1 MKKIKETVI
10 KTSEGFEI
18 MKISVIKKLE
28 EIELKLRKLE
38 VIERMTESLGE
49 FDMKMLNKV
58 IKSSEK
64 INGKKYQKQKKEKE
78 ELIREEK

>member
-49 FDMKMLNKV
+49 FEMKMLNNV

-64 INGKKYQKQKKEKE
+64 INGKKY
-78 ELIREEK
+78 

>member
-28 EIELKLRKLE
+28 EIESKLRKLE

-49 FDMKMLNKV
+49 FEMKMLNNV

-64 INGKKYQKQKKEKE
+64 INGKKY
-78 ELIREEK
+78 

>member
-49 FDMKMLNKV
+49 FEMKMLNKV

-64 INGKKYQKQKKEKE
+64 INGKKY
-78 ELIREEK
+78 

>member
-64 INGKKYQKQKKEKE
+64 INGKKY
-78 ELIREEK
+78 

>member
-49 FDMKMLNKV
+49 FEMKMLNKV

-64 INGKKYQKQKKEKE
+64 INWKKY
-78 ELIREEK
+78 

>member
-28 EIELKLRKLE
+28 EIESKLRKLE

-49 FDMKMLNKV
+49 FEMKMLNNV
-58 IKSSEK
+58 IKS
-64 INGKKYQKQKKEKE
+64 
-78 ELIREEK
+78 

>member
-18 MKISVIKKLE
+18 MKISVIKTLE

-49 FDMKMLNKV
+49 FEMKMLNNV

-78 ELIREEK
+78 ELMREEK